1 MQTISLKSNSPD
13 TIIPLLINAIN
24 REKRILVES
33 IRAAKERVTGISKS
47 LGIDIEKLMD
57 GMIEHNES
65 NEMQLIELEGE
76 IDILRH
82 LEAEL
87 KELDS
92 IEICK

>member
-24 REKRILVES
+24 REKRFLVES
-33 IRAAKERVTGISKS
+33 IRVAKERVTGISKS
-47 LGIDIEKLMD
+47 LGIDIEKLME

-76 IDILRH
+76 VDILRH
-82 LEAEL
+82 REAEL

>member
-33 IRAAKERVTGISKS
+33 IRVAKERVTGISKS
-47 LGIDIEKLMD
+47 LGIDIEKLME

-82 LEAEL
+82 QEAEL

>member
-13 TIIPLLINAIN
+13 TTIPLLVNAIN

-33 IRAAKERVTGISKS
+33 IRATKERIMGTSKS
-47 LGIDIEKLMD
+47 LGIDIEKLME
-57 GMIEHNES
+57 GMVEHNES

-82 LEAEL
+82 LETEL
-87 KELDS
+87 NELDS